1 MSYDDVPTYKAI
13 VEEAC
18 QYGKSV
24 GVEVLLGIEAE
35 IHPDQEAMQRIIA
48 EGGVEGLQNFLNE
61 QGGGHQ
67 VMTAGDLKKK
77 QEDLKRMRAEME
89 AEARFEGEL

>member
-1 MSYDDVPTYKAI
+1 MSRIAAFGSDECTNCPQGRAATKEQDKCEPCPAG
-13 VEEAC
+13 E
-18 QYGKSV
+18 YGKQVVS
-24 GVEVLLGIEAE
+24 E
-35 IHPDQEAMQRIIA
+35 
-48 EGGVEGLQNFLNE
+48 GVEGLQNFLNE

-89 AEARFEGEL
+89 AEARFGGEL